1 MDGIYR
7 ALIPVAIWLGLAA
20 FALALI
26 MMLARQPF
34 LFSLTAGG
42 ILDGA
47 QALFL
52 LAVASYCALRAP
64 KGA

>member
-7 ALIPVAIWLGLAA
+7 ALIPVALWLGLVT

-26 MMLARQPF
+26 MLLAQRPF
-34 LFSLTAGG
+34 LFGLTAGG

-47 QALFL
+47 QALFM
-52 LAVASYCALRAP
+52 LAVASYCLLRAP

>member
-7 ALIPVAIWLGLAA
+7 ALIPVALWLGLAS
-20 FALALI
+20 FVLALI
-26 MMLARQPF
+26 ILLAGRPF
-34 LFSLTAGG
+34 LFTLTAGG

-47 QALFL
+47 QALFM

-64 KGA
+64 KSA

>member
-7 ALIPVAIWLGLAA
+7 ALIPVALWFGLASY
-20 FALALI
+20 ALALI
-26 MMLARQPF
+26 MMLAGRQF

-64 KGA
+64 KGG